1 MPTISCLLKLV
12 MSSPLFHYVLLC
24 EMLIRTSLLCHGA
37 DDDDASSTRKKSADT
52 TKSAKTLQERMA
64 ARHSAKL
71 EKAGR

>member
-1 MPTISCLLKLV
+1 MK
-12 MSSPLFHYVLLC
+12 
-24 EMLIRTSLLCHGA
+24 IRTSLLCHGA